1 MKKSLIALAIAS
13 AVSAPAFAATANVDV
28 YGRMA
33 FSVDYVD
40 TNNATPAN
48 SDGADVVTGR
58 DNVSRFGIKGTEDL
72 GNGLAAIWQVETQ
85 LNANTGSS
93 SSNSFGLRN
102 TFVGLSS
109 KSLGTVMLGRH
120 DTPYKLATANLDIFV
135 DTAGDYNTIIGM
147 TAGGVGGLG
156 TSIYDNRAPQMV
168 AYMSPTWTGFSFGAA
183 YVETKNVE
191 FANADNQQAISAMA
205 KYVNGPI
212 FASLAYET
220 FSGGIGGGSVASTAA
235 TTNPAT
241 FVNAKT
247 EAYKAGLGVKLG
259 ALQLGAVYEMIDSE
273 AAKNTASA
281 ANERDAYY
289 MNAMYSIGA
298 VDLKAAYGM
307 AKDGESTA
315 STEFDYY
322 VVGADYNLSKRTKLF
337 GLYTS
342 LANGNGTALS
352 QYTTGYTA
360 EAGQD
365 VEIVSMGVVHI
376 F

>member
-1 MKKSLIALAIAS
+1 MKKSLIALAVAS
-13 AVSAPAFAATANVDV
+13 AVSAPAFAATANVDI

-40 TNNATPAN
+40 TNDLIG
-48 SDGADVVTGR
+48 DGADVVTGR

-109 KSLGTVMLGRH
+109 KSLGTVILGRH
-120 DTPYKLATANLDIFV
+120 DTPYKMATASLDVFA
-135 DTAGDYNTIIGM
+135 DTAGDYNTIIGS
-147 TAGGVGGLG
+147 TGSAQ
-156 TSIYDNRAPQMV
+156 SIYDVRANQTI
-168 AYMSPTWTGFSFGAA
+168 AYMSPTWTGFSFAAA
-183 YVETKNVE
+183 YVEVK
-191 FANADNQQAISAMA
+191 ANEQLVAAANDNTQAYSLMG

-220 FSGGIGGGSVASTAA
+220 FSGAAGGGSTVTAE
-235 TTNPAT
+235 
-241 FVNAKT
+241 T
-247 EAYKAGLGVKLG
+247 EAFKAGLGVKLG
-259 ALQLGAVYEMIDSE
+259 ALQLGAVYEMIDSD
-273 AAKNTASA
+273 AAASV
-281 ANERDAYY
+281 NERDAYY

-307 AKDGESTA
+307 AKDGESAA
-315 STEFDYY
+315 STEMDYY

-337 GLYTS
+337 GLYTT
-342 LANGNGTALS
+342 LANGGNAISGGTTLS
-352 QYTTGYTA
+352 QSTTGYTA
-360 EAGQD
+360 AIGQD
-365 VEIVSMGVVHI
+365 VEIVSLGVVHT

>member
-1 MKKSLIALAIAS
+1 MKKSLIALAVAS
-13 AVSAPAFAATANVDV
+13 AVSAPAFAATANVDI

-40 TNNATPAN
+40 TNNLIG
-48 SDGADVVTGR
+48 DGADVVTGR

-72 GNGLAAIWQVETQ
+72 GNGLAAIWQVEMA
-85 LNANTGSS
+85 LNANSAAGATS
-93 SSNSFGLRN
+93 LRN
-102 TFVGLSS
+102 TFIGLSS

-120 DTPYKLATANLDIFV
+120 DTPYKLATGSLDIFA
-135 DTAGDYNTIIGM
+135 DTAGDYNTIIGT
-147 TAGGVGGLG
+147 TASG
-156 TSIYDNRAPQMV
+156 TIYDNRATQMV

-183 YVETKNVE
+183 YVEAKNVE
-191 FANADNQQAISAMA
+191 AGAGDNQQAVSAMA

-220 FSGGIGGGSVASTAA
+220 FSGAAVAAGTGSFGGGSTHTAD
-235 TTNPAT
+235 
-241 FVNAKT
+241 T

-259 ALQLGAVYEMIDSE
+259 ALQLGAVYEMIDS
-273 AAKNTASA
+273 SA
-281 ANERDAYY
+281 VRSADERDAYY

-307 AKDGESTA
+307 AKDGESTGA

-342 LANGNGTALS
+342 LANGNGTTLS
-352 QYTTGYTA
+352 QSTTGYTA
-360 EAGQD
+360 APTGGQD
-365 VEIVSMGVVHI
+365 VEIVSLGVVHT

>member
-33 FSVDYVD
+33 FSLDYVD
-40 TNNATPAN
+40 TNNLVG
-48 SDGADVVTGR
+48 DGADVVTGR

-72 GNGLAAIWQVETQ
+72 GNGLAAIWQIETA
-85 LNANTGSS
+85 LNTSTTGVGS
-93 SSNSFGLRN
+93 LRN
-102 TFVGLSS
+102 TFIGLSN
-109 KSLGTVMLGRH
+109 KSLGTVILGRH
-120 DTPYKLATANLDIFV
+120 DTPYKLATGNLDIFA

-156 TSIYDNRAPQMV
+156 TSIYDNRAPQLV

-191 FANADNQQAISAMA
+191 FANADNRQAISAMA

-235 TTNPAT
+235 TTNPVATAT

-342 LANGNGTALS
+342 LANGSGTALS

>member
-33 FSVDYVD
+33 FSLDYVD
-40 TNNATPAN
+40 TNNLIG
-48 SDGADVVTGR
+48 DGADVVTGR

-72 GNGLAAIWQVETQ
+72 GNGLAAIWQVEMA
-85 LNANTGSS
+85 LNANSAAGATS
-93 SSNSFGLRN
+93 LRN
-102 TFVGLSS
+102 TFVGLSN
-109 KSLGTVMLGRH
+109 KSLGTVILGRH
-120 DTPYKLATANLDIFV
+120 DTPYKMATGNLDIFS
-135 DTAGDYNTIIGM
+135 DTAGDYNTIIG
-147 TAGGVGGLG
+147 TTSAG
-156 TSIYDNRAPQMV
+156 TIYDNRATQTV
-168 AYMSPTWTGFSFGAA
+168 AYMSPTWTGFSFAAA
-183 YVETKNVE
+183 YVEAKNVE
-191 FANADNQQAISAMA
+191 AGAADNVQAASAMA

-220 FSGGIGGGSVASTAA
+220 FSGAAGGGSTTTAE
-235 TTNPAT
+235 
-241 FVNAKT
+241 T

-259 ALQLGAVYEMIDSE
+259 ALQLGAVYEIIDS
-273 AAKNTASA
+273 AAAAS

-307 AKDGESTA
+307 AKDGESAA
-315 STEFDYY
+315 STEMDYY

-352 QYTTGYTA
+352 QSTTGYT
-360 EAGQD
+360 
-365 VEIVSMGVVHI
+365 
-376 F
+376 

>member
-33 FSVDYVD
+33 FSLDYVD
-40 TNNATPAN
+40 TNNLVG
-48 SDGADVVTGR
+48 DGADVVTGR

-72 GNGLAAIWQVETQ
+72 GNGLAAIWQIETA
-85 LNANTGSS
+85 LNTSTTGVGS
-93 SSNSFGLRN
+93 LRN
-102 TFVGLSS
+102 TFIGLSN
-109 KSLGTVMLGRH
+109 KSLGTVILGRH
-120 DTPYKLATANLDIFV
+120 DTPYKLATGNLDIFA

-156 TSIYDNRAPQMV
+156 TSIYDNRAPQLV
-168 AYMSPTWTGFSFGAA
+168 AYMSPTWTGFSFAAA
-183 YVETKNVE
+183 YAETKFVE
-191 FANADNQQAISAMA
+191 VGAGDNQQGFSTMA

-220 FSGGIGGGSVASTAA
+220 FAGAAGGGS
-235 TTNPAT
+235 TTS
-241 FVNAKT
+241 VDT

-259 ALQLGAVYEMIDSE
+259 ALQLGAAYEMIDSS
-273 AAKNTASA
+273 AAASA
-281 ANERDAYY
+281 DERDAYY

-307 AKDGESTA
+307 AKDGESAA

-365 VEIVSMGVVHI
+365 VEIVSMGVV
-376 F
+376 

>member
-33 FSVDYVD
+33 FSLDFAD
-40 TNNATPAN
+40 TNDLVG
-48 SDGADVVTGR
+48 DGADAVTGR

-72 GNGLAAIWQVETQ
+72 GNGLAAIWQVEMQ
-85 LNANTGSS
+85 LNTNNNDKGTFTTTASGSTYKI
-93 SSNSFGLRN
+93 NVGQTTLRN

-109 KSLGTVMLGRH
+109 KTLGTVILGRH
-120 DTPYKLATANLDIFV
+120 DTPYKMATGNLDIFS
-135 DTAGDYNTIIGM
+135 DTAGDYNTIIG
-147 TAGGVGGLG
+147 TANGK
-156 TSIYDNRAPQMV
+156 TIFDNRAPQIV
-168 AYMSPTWTGFSFGAA
+168 SYMSPTWSGFSFAAA
-183 YVETKNVE
+183 YAEAKYNE
-191 FANADNQQAISAMA
+191 QLDNLADDNIQAFSTMA

-220 FSGGIGGGSVASTAA
+220 FSGASGFGGATA
-235 TTNPAT
+235 TTG
-241 FVNAKT
+241 T

-259 ALQLGAVYEMIDSE
+259 ALQLGAVYEMIDAD
-273 AAKNTASA
+273 AAKSA
-281 ANERDAYY
+281 LERDAYY

-298 VDLKAAYGM
+298 FDLKAAYGM
-307 AKDGESTA
+307 STDGDSAA
-315 STEFDYY
+315 STEADYY

-342 LANGNGTALS
+342 LANGNGTAYGQS
-352 QYTTGYTA
+352 TTGYVPEDNGT
-360 EAGQD
+360 D
-365 VEIVSMGVVHI
+365 VDVISLGVVHI